1 MFENTDYDS
10 IMERLLSR
18 VSDKLDKREGSVIY
32 DALAPAALEIADI
45 YVVLQTMMDEM
56 YADTASYEYLAKR
69 AAERGIYPKEETSAV
84 CKMIVKPADAAVSIG
99 DRFNLNTLNYTVTES
114 MTAGEYQVTCE
125 TAGTIGNQQLGSL
138 LTVETQNDLND
149 LQSAELTEVL
159 IPGEDDEDVEDF
171 RERYYGSIVNE
182 AFGGN
187 KADYKEKINDIE
199 GVGASKTVRMWQ
211 KGYNPSIFLPD
222 AAVGEWVEKQSDE
235 TLGQEVH
242 KWISAVYK
250 AAKDKLLTTG
260 GTVRCRIISSEFK
273 EPSEALV
280 KKVQNIVD
288 PDETTGEG
296 DGLAPIGHVVK
307 VEGVKSE
314 KINVSFT
321 GTYKS
326 GQSFAA
332 LEESIQKVIDAY
344 FLELAESWSSE
355 DFLVV
360 RKSRVEAKLLTLDG
374 ILDITEL
381 KLNGSSDNVTLD
393 EDMIPIRGDVSG

>member
-138 LTVETQNDLND
+138 LTVETQ
-149 LQSAELTEVL
+149 
-159 IPGEDDEDVEDF
+159 
-171 RERYYGSIVNE
+171 RYYGPIVNE